1 MTKQLRS
8 EHTRARLVRSA
19 AELFD
24 QHGFA
29 GTNISDITKA
39 AGVTKGALYFHFQAK
54 EELVEAVQDQSC
66 AKLGTA
72 VAALADE
79 SAVQALIDLTHTLA
93 SWLASDPV
101 VRASFR
107 VARECAD
114 RGTPF
119 LDFSVSWSAAA
130 TSLLTRAAGDGQLAE
145 DVSVPLVVVTVL
157 ALSVG
162 IESVCSS
169 GLSGMEATTL
179 LADAW
184 RLFLPGLVGVA
195 RVGDFA
201 PEGSFRP
208 IPRG

>member
-72 VAALADE
+72 VASLDDV

-93 SWLASDPV
+93 GWLGSDPV

-107 VARECAD
+107 VGRECGD
-114 RGTPF
+114 RGRPF
-119 LDFSVSWSAAA
+119 LDFYLSWSAAA
-130 TSLLTRAAGDGQLAE
+130 TGLLTRAARDGQLADE
-145 DVSVPLVVVTVL
+145 VSVPVVAVAVL

-162 IESVCSS
+162 IESLCSS
-169 GLSGMEATTL
+169 GFSGAETTTL

-184 RLFLPGLVGVA
+184 RLFLPGLVGTA
-195 RVGDFA
+195 RVGEFM
-201 PEGSFRP
+201 PEGTLTR
-208 IPRG
+208 IPQD

>member
-1 MTKQLRS
+1 MTKQPRS
-8 EHTRARLVRSA
+8 EHTRARLIRSA

-24 QHGFA
+24 QRGFA

-66 AKLGTA
+66 AKLDTA
-72 VAALADE
+72 VAELDDT

-93 SWLASDPV
+93 SWFASDPL

-107 VARECAD
+107 VGRECAD
-114 RGTPF
+114 RGAPF
-119 LDFSVSWSAAA
+119 LEFSVCWSAAA
-130 TSLLTRAAGDGQLAE
+130 TRLLTRAADSGQLAE
-145 DVSVPLVVVTVL
+145 DVSVPVVVVTVL

-169 GLSGMEATTL
+169 GLSGTETATL

-195 RVGDFA
+195 RVGEFA
-201 PEGSFRP
+201 PEGSLRP
-208 IPRG
+208 SLRG

>member
-1 MTKQLRS
+1 MTKQVRS

-29 GTNISDITKA
+29 GTNISDITRV

-54 EELVEAVQDQSC
+54 EELVEAIQEQSC

-72 VAALADE
+72 VAALEGE
-79 SAVQALIDLTHTLA
+79 SAVQALIDLTHTLEG
-93 SWLASDPV
+93 WLATDPM

-114 RGTPF
+114 RGAPF

-130 TSLLTRAAGDGQLAE
+130 TSLLTKAARDGQLAE
-145 DVSVPLVVVTVL
+145 DISVPLVVVTVL

-162 IESVCSS
+162 AESLCSS
-169 GLSGMEATTL
+169 GLPGMDSTTL
-179 LADAW
+179 LADVW
-184 RLFLPGLVGVA
+184 RLFLPGLVGETRVA
-195 RVGDFA
+195 EFV

-208 IPRG
+208 IPQD

>member
-1 MTKQLRS
+1 MTKQVRS
-8 EHTRARLVRSA
+8 AHTRARLVRSA

-24 QHGFA
+24 ERGFA
-29 GTNISDITKA
+29 GTNISDITRA
-39 AGVTKGALYFHFQAK
+39 AGITKGALYFHFEAK
-54 EELVEAVQDQSC
+54 EELVKAVQEQSC

-72 VAALADE
+72 VAELSGT
-79 SAVQALIDLTHTLA
+79 SAVQALIDLTHTLE
-93 SWLASDPV
+93 SWLATDPA

-114 RGTPF
+114 RGAPF

-130 TSLLTRAAGDGQLAE
+130 TALLTRAARDGQLAE
-145 DVSVPLVVVTVL
+145 EVSVPPVVVTVL
-157 ALSVG
+157 ALTVG

-169 GLSGMEATTL
+169 GLSGLDPATL

-184 RLFLPGLVGVA
+184 RLFLPGLVGAA

-201 PEGSFRP
+201 PEGTIRP
-208 IPRG
+208 SPRG